1 MNKKCH
7 LFSLTEAVGSRFFQ
21 GDFIS
26 SGRLGLPTTSQSLF
40 MNDHLSSST
49 KVENSQVF
57 GSSSHSTHN
66 HVVEIPVPRC
76 AVMHKQPAVNRD
88 ANSRLNYCLCN
99 ILSLQICSNIFNFS
113 LLICLSHFL
122 LYSSVPLFLRSPHF
136 SWLHFFHFFT
146 SYLME
151 NVDCL
156 KSTMRL

>member
-21 GDFIS
+21 GDFQLWEAWPSYHFPKFIHEWSFVVINESRKFS
-26 SGRLGLPTTSQSLF
+26 SIWNQFTFYPQSCCW
-40 MNDHLSSST
+40 NSSPSMC
-49 KVENSQVF
+49 
-57 GSSSHSTHN
+57 G
-66 HVVEIPVPRC
+66 
-76 AVMHKQPAVNRD
+76 MHKQSAVNRD
-88 ANSRLNYCLCN
+88 ANSWLSYCLCN